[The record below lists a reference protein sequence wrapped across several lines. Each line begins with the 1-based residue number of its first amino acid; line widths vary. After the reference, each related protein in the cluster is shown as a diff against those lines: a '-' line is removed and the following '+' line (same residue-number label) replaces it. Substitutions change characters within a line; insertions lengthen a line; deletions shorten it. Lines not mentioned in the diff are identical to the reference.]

1 MNSMNT
7 YNKFS
12 PYQNASSALVNEN
25 FDLVQQGLT
34 NTCARDGIATTLM
47 KGDINL
53 NGKTI
58 TGINPSNDTQSAQ
71 NFGGLTGYVT
81 VLSTTTST
89 FNFGAF
95 KTVFC
100 TTNQSSIVFNV
111 TIDPT
116 LPMYVYTIITD
127 QNSTITS
134 FTLTNGTVTSSS
146 YKLNPSAS
154 KSFVFANNQFIP
166 YNNSLNIPLIDSPN
180 IDSPN
185 IDSTGSYSVFNSA
198 VTTNTTGSIA
208 LDISSLPIKQTIG
221 IELIITAVSITTPD
235 PASVYI
241 LRIRTSDDVNNS
253 SFSNVYYN
261 QNSGTIANQA
271 HIINSARNPL
281 GSVLGLNN
289 IIISDSYTYFSY
301 NKNINYYGYSLSNS
315 TSNSLYNTYGGLLP
329 LPSNNILYCEVIKKP
344 IIATING
351 YAYYAFNASAS
362 IDSTV
367 SITYNY
373 RIFYQHN

>member
-1 MNSMNT
+1 MNT
-7 YNKFS
+7 YNKFN

-47 KGDINL
+47 QGDINL

-58 TGINPSNDTQSAQ
+58 TGINPSNNNQYAQ

-111 TIDPT
+111 TTDPT

-127 QNSTITS
+127 NNSIITS

-146 YKLNPSAS
+146 YKLSPSSS
-154 KSFVFANNQFIP
+154 KSFVFTNNQFLP
-166 YNNSLNIPLIDSPN
+166 YNNSLNLPINTGAGSPN
-180 IDSPN
+180 A
-185 IDSTGSYSVFNSA
+185 YSVFNSA
-198 VTTNTTGSIA
+198 VITNTTGSIT
-208 LDISSLPIKQTIG
+208 LDISGLPIKQMIG
-221 IELIITAVSITTPD
+221 IELIITAVSIPTFD
-235 PASVYI
+235 PTSLYL
-241 LRIRTSDDVNNS
+241 LRIRTSDTVNNS

-261 QNSGTIANQA
+261 QNIGTIANQA

-301 NKNINYYGYSLSNS
+301 NNIINYQGYSLSNS
-315 TSNSLYNTYGGLLP
+315 TSNSLYNTYGGQLP

-362 IDSTV
+362 VNSTV

-373 RIFYQHN
+373 RVFYQHN